1 MLGGRIKTYQA
12 EQDDPWGG
20 EEESEDGGD
29 EFGGDLLLRAE
40 GVEDLW
46 ARVEEDFVGV
56 LRWGLRWGDDEV
68 EEFVLRRVV
77 LERADV

>member
-1 MLGGRIKTYQA
+1 METYQA

-29 EFGGDLLLRAE
+29 EFGGNLLLRAE
-40 GVEDLW
+40 GVEDLGTG
-46 ARVEEDFVGV
+46 VEEDLVGM
-56 LRWGLRWGDDEV
+56 LRWGLGWGDDEV
-68 EEFVLRRVV
+68 EEFVLRGVV